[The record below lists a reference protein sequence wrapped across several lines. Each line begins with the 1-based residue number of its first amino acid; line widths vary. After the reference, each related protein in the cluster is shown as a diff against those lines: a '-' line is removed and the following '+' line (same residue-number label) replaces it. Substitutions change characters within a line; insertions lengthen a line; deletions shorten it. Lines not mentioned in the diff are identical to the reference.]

1 MSRSVPGPIPYTHTQ
16 TSATRF
22 PSRPLPNP
30 VPSGSGGTNW
40 EQTRP
45 CRAAG
50 LPGPPPEVRQHIHVP
65 GTRTGRAAIWPG
77 PFPVG
82 FPLHGAPSRGQGHS
96 PFPKAQKAW
105 VSHGWGTA
113 TQVPRTPI
121 THGVPLGL
129 MGDSVPARP
138 SSWQLEAWGED
149 GPLGRRS
156 KAGPR
161 PHRRTYACMHVGVCA
176 RGRAADRAWRQEE
189 SRQACSQPPNP
200 VLQE

>member
-1 MSRSVPGPIPYTHTQ
+1 MTRVTRMGLCCHHQAETEKMVEMRTPVTGGTLVPRGGHQACAAGRQVDRDVPLCSRPIPHTHTQ
-16 TSATRF
+16 TPATRF

-30 VPSGSGGTNW
+30 VPSGSGGTNR
-40 EQTRP
+40 EQKRP

-82 FPLHGAPSRGQGHS
+82 FPLHGAPGRGQGHS

-113 TQVPRTPI
+113 MQVPRTPI
-121 THGVPLGL
+121 THVCLLGSRETVSQQ
-129 MGDSVPARP
+129 GQV
-138 SSWQLEAWGED
+138 
-149 GPLGRRS
+149 LGS
-156 KAGPR
+156 
-161 PHRRTYACMHVGVCA
+161 
-176 RGRAADRAWRQEE
+176 
-189 SRQACSQPPNP
+189 
-200 VLQE
+200 